1 MDRDSQPERSLR
13 GSIKES
19 RKGKYKTLTTKNIRD
34 IRRLHEEGLND
45 REISEELGISQQSAS
60 KYRRSLGLPK
70 IGRNKKQRM
79 YTVWS
84 AESEDL
90 LCYGD
95 AYECAKM
102 LGLASADIFYQAV
115 SRTKAGKMKKYI
127 FLVEPYEEER
137 PVMRG

>member
-1 MDRDSQPERSLR
+1 MLENL
-13 GSIKES
+13 GGIVVKVTM
-19 RKGKYKTLTTKNIRD
+19 KTIRD
-34 IRRLHEEGLND
+34 IKRLNEEGLND
-45 REISEELGISQQSAS
+45 REIADELGISQQSAS
-60 KYRRSLGLPK
+60 RYRRSLGLPK
-70 IGRNKKQRM
+70 IGRNKKQRT

-102 LGLASADIFYQAV
+102 LGLANADIFYQTV
-115 SRTKAGKMKKYI
+115 CRTKAGKMKKYI

>member
-1 MDRDSQPERSLR
+1 MT
-13 GSIKES
+13 I
-19 RKGKYKTLTTKNIRD
+19 TTGNIRD
-34 IRRLHEEGLND
+34 IRRLREKGLND
-45 REISEELGISQQSAS
+45 QAISTKLGLSQTSVRR
-60 KYRRSLGLPK
+60 YRRKMGFPPT
-70 IGRNKKQRM
+70 GRNKKQRM

-84 AESEDL
+84 AENEEL

-115 SRTKAGKMKKYI
+115 SKTKAGKMKKYI

-137 PVMRG
+137 PVTRG